1 LHPDLLDPQRFLET
15 FRRFSEI
22 GWDGERGMYRLSLSE
37 SDLSARRLLIEILR
51 SIGAS
56 ISYDEAGNIIAE
68 IGGGGEGY
76 CNRLTPRL
84 YTRGWKI

>member
-1 LHPDLLDPQRFLET
+1 MHLDLLDPQRFLET
-15 FRRFSEI
+15 FRRFSDI

-68 IGGGGEGY
+68 IGEGEEAIAIGSHLDSVPGG
-76 CNRLTPRL
+76 
-84 YTRGWKI
+84 